1 MILNFNESFGGI
13 AVKNQKPSEAINNLA
28 SQVHVGML
36 IPLTKEEFIMTHYD

>member
-1 MILNFNESFGGI
+1 MKALEALHS
-13 AVKNQKPSEAINNLA
+13 KKPKALEAINNSA